1 MIGPSLVKSTYVL
14 MLAFLVFI
22 MASGCL
28 ENEEREVEEIPQD
41 VYPPVVVATC
51 PSIGAVGVDP
61 NTTEIWVEF
70 KNVRGDKGWL
80 FGDAEWIAFD
90 MPEVCGF
97 VVVDRVDLKDWCRD
111 NIDFSALVDKADAYR
126 RCYSRKDREDL
137 ITKLV
142 LGDLQELDSYRVVPY
157 CSTYSHPDGT
167 ICYVSDSTIS

>member
-1 MIGPSLVKSTYVL
+1 MAVSSSRRAKSWRNGSLAARRYQWANPDARKSNYH
-14 MLAFLVFI
+14 
-22 MASGCL
+22 
-28 ENEEREVEEIPQD
+28 ED
-41 VYPPVVVATC
+41 VYMH
-51 PSIGAVGVDP
+51 IDFWHDDKGVDVKGNNLP
-61 NTTEIWVEF
+61 NEIWVEF

-142 LGDLQELDSYRVVPY
+142 LGDLQELNSYRVVPY